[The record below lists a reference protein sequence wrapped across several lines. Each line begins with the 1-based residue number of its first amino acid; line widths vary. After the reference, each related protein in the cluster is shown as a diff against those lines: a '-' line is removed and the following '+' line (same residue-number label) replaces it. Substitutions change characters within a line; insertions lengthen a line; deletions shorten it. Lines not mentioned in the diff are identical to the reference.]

1 MKKEELNI
9 TWLYPDV
16 LNLHGDRGNVMALK
30 KVGEM
35 LNLEVNIKRVDSY
48 SQKIDF
54 DNTDIILINPGEVK
68 VISKIVD
75 VLNKQNKNKYRID
88 LWFCNNFKQEFEA
101 DVLDPKDR
109 EIAVAAFDKM
119 LNQTA
124 MLLPDLIDRTIYI
137 TNKWDKRGRM
147 YAQGYHITTQGSEY
161 KKCMVDLEASCV
173 IDIPI

>member
-68 VISKIVD
+68 VISKIAGNVI
-75 VLNKQNKNKYRID
+75 VNVKQTRVAISKEMANKII
-88 LWFCNNFKQEFEA
+88 
-101 DVLDPKDR
+101 V
-109 EIAVAAFDKM
+109 
-119 LNQTA
+119 
-124 MLLPDLIDRTIYI
+124 
-137 TNKWDKRGRM
+137 
-147 YAQGYHITTQGSEY
+147 
-161 KKCMVDLEASCV
+161 
-173 IDIPI
+173 

>member
-16 LNLHGDRGNVMALK
+16 LNLHGDRGNVMALQ

-35 LNLEVNIKRVDSY
+35 LNLEVNIKRLDSY

-75 VLNKQNKNKYRID
+75 VLNKQ
-88 LWFCNNFKQEFEA
+88 
-101 DVLDPKDR
+101 
-109 EIAVAAFDKM
+109 
-119 LNQTA
+119 
-124 MLLPDLIDRTIYI
+124 
-137 TNKWDKRGRM
+137 
-147 YAQGYHITTQGSEY
+147 
-161 KKCMVDLEASCV
+161 KKE
-173 IDIPI
+173 

>member
-54 DNTDIILINPGEVK
+54 HENGTVK
-68 VISKIVD
+68 SIG
-75 VLNKQNKNKYRID
+75 
-88 LWFCNNFKQEFEA
+88 
-101 DVLDPKDR
+101 
-109 EIAVAAFDKM
+109 
-119 LNQTA
+119 QT
-124 MLLPDLIDRTIYI
+124 
-137 TNKWDKRGRM
+137 KKGGQ
-147 YAQGYHITTQGSEY
+147 AQGTWFYFDENGKLEKTVEY
-161 KKCMVDLEASCV
+161 ENGNVKK
-173 IDIPI
+173 

>member
-75 VLNKQNKNKYRID
+75 VLNKQKEELDKYVEDNKII
-88 LWFCNNFKQEFEA
+88 LAIGTSC
-101 DVLDPKDR
+101 
-109 EIAVAAFDKM
+109 
-119 LNQTA
+119 
-124 MLLPDLIDRTIYI
+124 LLYTSR
-137 TNKWDKRGRM
+137 
-147 YAQGYHITTQGSEY
+147 
-161 KKCMVDLEASCV
+161 CV
-173 IDIPI
+173 